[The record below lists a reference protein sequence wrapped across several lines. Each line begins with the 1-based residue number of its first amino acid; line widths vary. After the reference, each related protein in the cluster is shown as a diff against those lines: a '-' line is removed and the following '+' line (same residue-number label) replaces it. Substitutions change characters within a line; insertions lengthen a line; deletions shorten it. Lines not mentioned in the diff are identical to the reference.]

1 MIRFSLHQI
10 DPDSKIR
17 RTHKFCTC
25 REILSQPKCSFPP
38 PEKEYQTVYEACQPS
53 FDPDAILT
61 RFNMFHPKDF
71 TGHSLSTSDIIRY
84 HLSFGKILISA
95 LCGSIIAILNFAI
108 MCLTVQSA
116 VGMTDQKKMKAKF
129 QLSYNARMVVQSAW
143 VVAAFLIPQ
152 IHFIAGAAPV
162 LFPKVTILYLQA
174 TGKLMPAGEA
184 AKASEPTENETH

>member
-1 MIRFSLHQI
+1 MKLQPASR
-10 DPDSKIR
+10 K
-17 RTHKFCTC
+17 
-25 REILSQPKCSFPP
+25 EITRITIGTACCDLILVAGLFLLSQFGIG
-38 PEKEYQTVYEACQPS
+38 T
-53 FDPDAILT
+53 F
-61 RFNMFHPKDF
+61 
-71 TGHSLSTSDIIRY
+71 
-84 HLSFGKILISA
+84 SFGKILISA

-184 AKASEPTENETH
+184 AKTSEPTENETH